1 MLAWKSMNQNWCV
14 GTNFGSLIWA
24 CTTPKGKRVY
34 FIKSKKGIT
43 VITAADLG
51 FDY

>member
-14 GTNFGSLIWA
+14 GTNFGSLIR
-24 CTTPKGKRVY
+24 TGTSPKGEKVY

-43 VITAADLG
+43 VIAATDLG